1 MTRCYKRGIG
11 NQANSHKRG
20 IGSQAHSYKR
30 GTGNLGIA
38 GGKRREQPLPFG
50 SRLAG

>member
-1 MTRCYKRGIG
+1 MTHCHKRGIG

-20 IGSQAHSYKR
+20 IGSQAQCRR
-30 GTGNLGIA
+30 GTGSLGIA